1 MTFRI
6 KLFMLLEIRVSQL
19 LAKLGVALKLL
30 FCEAR
35 ESRMQLKLNPVGLG
49 WKQDIGDQP

>member
-6 KLFMLLEIRVSQL
+6 KLFMLLEIRVSQP
-19 LAKLGVALKLL
+19 LAKLGVELNLL

-35 ESRMQLKLNPVGLG
+35 ESRRQLKLNPVGLG
-49 WKQDIGDQP
+49 